1 MVPRLTLSHT
11 KVAVVF
17 LSVYAYFAIPARG
30 CSSVGRALRSQRRGR
45 RFDPDQLHEG
55 RSSEP
60 EAHPPM
66 AENLLS
72 STIAERFCVG
82 LSAVFLAEGASAFG
96 GDPDQLHKMVV
107 GYFRQTA

>member
-1 MVPRLTLSHT
+1 
-11 KVAVVF
+11 
-17 LSVYAYFAIPARG
+17 
-30 CSSVGRALRSQRRGR
+30 
-45 RFDPDQLHEG
+45 
-55 RSSEP
+55 
-60 EAHPPM
+60 M

>member
-1 MVPRLTLSHT
+1 MAFSTTGTPAMVQRLTLSHT

-72 STIAERFCVG
+72 STIAERFCAGG
-82 LSAVFLAEGASAFG
+82 LSAFS
-96 GDPDQLHKMVV
+96 GDPDQLHKVV
-107 GYFRQTA
+107 IG